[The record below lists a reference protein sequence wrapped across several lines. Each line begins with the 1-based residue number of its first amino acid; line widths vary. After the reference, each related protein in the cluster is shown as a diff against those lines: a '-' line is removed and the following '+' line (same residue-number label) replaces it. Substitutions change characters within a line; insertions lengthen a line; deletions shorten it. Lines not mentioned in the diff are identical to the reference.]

1 MVFNGSGVILDFM
14 LHFAPATS
22 DNRRSIFS
30 TMRRTPKLLIGPLI
44 AALLAGCS
52 LLPDKIDETKGW
64 SAQRL
69 YSEAKESMNEGNYQ
83 TALEY
88 LDKIQARYP
97 FGRYAQQAQIDTI
110 FIQYRDSEPDA
121 AIAAADRFI
130 TANPRH
136 PYVDYAYYM
145 KGLVNFQRIN
155 TLLERL
161 APSDRSRTD
170 TNTARQSYNDFAELA
185 RKFPDSKYAEDARQR
200 MLFLHNSLAAYEI
213 NVAEYYLKRGAYVA
227 AVNRAA
233 YVLETYVR
241 TPSAQNALSIM
252 TQAYIKMGMPQLAA
266 DSLRVLERN
275 YPQSP
280 DLPQLN
286 ALVKGAG

>member
-1 MVFNGSGVILDFM
+1 
-14 LHFAPATS
+14 
-22 DNRRSIFS
+22 
-30 TMRRTPKLLIGPLI
+30 MRRQSKLFLAGPLA
-44 AALLAGCS
+44 AALLAGCA
-52 LLPDKIDETKGW
+52 LLPEKIDETKGW

-69 YSEAKESMNEGNYQ
+69 YSEAKESMNDGNYQ

-110 FIQYRDSEPDA
+110 FIQYRDNEPDA

-130 TANPRH
+130 KANPRH

-145 KGLVNFQRIN
+145 KGLVNFNRSN
-155 TLLERL
+155 TLVERL
-161 APSDRSRTD
+161 APTDRAKTD
-170 TNTARQSYNDFAELA
+170 TNTARQSYNDFSELA

-200 MLFLHNSLAAYEI
+200 MLFLHNSLAAYEV
-213 NVAEYYLKRGAYVA
+213 NVADYYLRRGAYVA
-227 AVNRAA
+227 AVNRAK
-233 YVLETYVR
+233 YVLETYAR
-241 TPSAQNALSIM
+241 TPASAQALSIM
-252 TQAYIKMGMPQLAA
+252 TQAYVKMGMPQLAA

-280 DLPQLN
+280 DLPKLN
-286 ALVKGAG
+286 ALVKSAG

>member
-1 MVFNGSGVILDFM
+1 
-14 LHFAPATS
+14 
-22 DNRRSIFS
+22 
-30 TMRRTPKLLIGPLI
+30 MRCKTKLFLAGPLV

-52 LLPDKIDETKGW
+52 LLPEKIDETKGW

-69 YSEAKESMNEGNYQ
+69 YSEAKDSMNDGNYQ

-97 FGRYAQQAQIDTI
+97 FGRYAQQAQLDTI
-110 FIQYRDSEPDA
+110 FIQYRDNEPDA

-130 TANPRH
+130 KANPRH

-145 KGLVNFQRIN
+145 KGLVNFNRSN
-155 TLLERL
+155 TLVERL
-161 APSDRSRTD
+161 APTDRAKTD
-170 TNTARQSYNDFAELA
+170 TNTARQSYNDFSELV

-200 MLFLHNSLAAYEI
+200 MLFLHTSLAAYEV
-213 NVAEYYLKRGAYVA
+213 NVADFYLRRGAYVA
-227 AVNRAA
+227 AVNRSK
-233 YVLETYVR
+233 YVLETYAR
-241 TPSAQNALSIM
+241 TPASARALSIM
-252 TQAYIKMGMPQLAA
+252 TQAYVKMGMPQLAA

-280 DLPQLN
+280 DLPKLN
-286 ALVKGAG
+286 ELVKGAG

>member
-1 MVFNGSGVILDFM
+1 
-14 LHFAPATS
+14 
-22 DNRRSIFS
+22 
-30 TMRRTPKLLIGPLI
+30 MRCKTKLFLTGPLV

-52 LLPDKIDETKGW
+52 LLPEKIDETKGW

-69 YSEAKESMNEGNYQ
+69 YSEAKDSMNDGNYQ

-97 FGRYAQQAQIDTI
+97 FGRYAQQAQLDTI
-110 FIQYRDSEPDA
+110 FIQYRDNEPDA

-130 TANPRH
+130 KANPRH

-145 KGLVNFQRIN
+145 KGLVNFNRSN
-155 TLLERL
+155 TLVERL
-161 APSDRSRTD
+161 APTDRAKTD
-170 TNTARQSYNDFAELA
+170 TNTARQSYNDFSELV

-200 MLFLHNSLAAYEI
+200 MLFLHTSLAAYEV
-213 NVAEYYLKRGAYVA
+213 NVADFYLRRGAYVA
-227 AVNRAA
+227 AVNRSK
-233 YVLETYVR
+233 YVLETYAR
-241 TPSAQNALSIM
+241 TPASSRALSIM
-252 TQAYIKMGMPQLAA
+252 TQAYVKMGMPQLAA

-280 DLPQLN
+280 DLPKLN

>member
-1 MVFNGSGVILDFM
+1 MTGFKMHFIPVI
-14 LHFAPATS
+14 S
-22 DNRRSIFS
+22 DCRRSLFAA
-30 TMRRTPKLLIGPLI
+30 MRHPPNLLLGLLV
-44 AALLAGCS
+44 AVLLAGCS

-69 YSEAKESMNEGNYQ
+69 YSEAKDSMNNGNYQ

-97 FGRYAQQAQIDTI
+97 FGRYAQQAQLDTI
-110 FIQYRDSEPDA
+110 FIQYRDNEPDA

-130 TANPRH
+130 KTNPRH

-145 KGLVNFQRIN
+145 KGLVNFQRSN
-155 TLLERL
+155 TLIDRL
-161 APSDRSRTD
+161 APSDRDKTD
-170 TNTARQSYNDFAELA
+170 TGTARQSYNDFAELV
-185 RKFPDSKYAEDARQR
+185 RKFPESKYAEDARQR
-200 MLFLHNSLAAYEI
+200 MQFLHNSLAAYEV
-213 NVAEYYLKRGAYVA
+213 NVADYYLKRGAYVA
-227 AVNRAA
+227 AVNRAT
-233 YVLETYVR
+233 YVLETYAR
-241 TPSAQNALSIM
+241 TPATARALGIM
-252 TQAYIKMGMPQLAA
+252 TEAYVNMGMPQLAA

-280 DLPQLN
+280 DLPKLN

>member
-1 MVFNGSGVILDFM
+1 
-14 LHFAPATS
+14 
-22 DNRRSIFS
+22 
-30 TMRRTPKLLIGPLI
+30 MRRTSKLFLTGPLA
-44 AALLAGCS
+44 AALLAGCA

-69 YSEAKESMNEGNYQ
+69 YSEARESMTEGNYQ

-97 FGRYAQQAQIDTI
+97 FGRYAQQAQLDTI
-110 FIQYRDSEPDA
+110 FVQYRDNEPDA

-130 TANPRH
+130 KANPRH

-145 KGLVNFQRIN
+145 KGLVNFNRAN
-155 TLLERL
+155 TLVERL
-161 APSDRSRTD
+161 APTDRAKTD
-170 TNTARQSYNDFAELA
+170 TNTARQSYNDFAELV

-200 MLFLHNSLAAYEI
+200 MLYLHNSLAAYEV
-213 NVAEYYLKRGAYVA
+213 NVADYYLRRGAYVA
-227 AVNRAA
+227 AVNRAK
-233 YVLETYVR
+233 YVLETYAR
-241 TPSAQNALSIM
+241 TPASAQALGIM
-252 TQAYIKMGMPQLAA
+252 TQAYLKMGMPQLAA

-275 YPQSP
+275 YPESP
-280 DLPQLN
+280 DLPKLN